1 MLVLSSF
8 NKQAELKQKKIVH
21 KQARWAI
28 RLDTEQFKYR
38 LIYKFIYVS

>member
-8 NKQAELKQKKIVH
+8 NKQAELQKKFVH

-28 RLDTEQFKYR
+28 RLDTKQFKYK